1 MKHCRSVITI
11 VLLFIAAGFFVLPAQ
26 LAAAQG
32 QGQVTVIRIN
42 GEIDASQLALVHRA
56 FSEAAATHSEAVLM
70 EMDTFG
76 GLVDSATKIRDIIS
90 ESPLPTICFVKNRA
104 WSAGALIALAHE
116 HIVMAPG
123 SSIGAAEPIPT
134 TEKTVAALKA
144 EFSATAGRTGRD
156 ANAAAAMVD
165 KSLGYGSYAKPGEI
179 LAFTDKQAVEAG
191 FAESVLPDRLAVLNQ
206 YGLGQDTV
214 ILYEMS
220 VTEKVIGYL
229 ADPLVKSFLVTL
241 IFLAI
246 LTEIKTAGIG
256 IAALMG
262 LIAAAV
268 LIGSQMLI
276 GATGWLAALLF
287 FGGAA
292 LILLELF
299 IPGSAI
305 FGIGGMLMMFGGLFL
320 VLGGD
325 SSAVQY
331 LAVSLILAI
340 VIFVFIARR
349 LPTSKLWS
357 KFVLKNQAKTD
368 LGYTSAIDYSSLVGK
383 TGTALTQ
390 LRPAGTAVI
399 DGKQIDVVSEGQ
411 YIAVHEKILVVAV
424 SGRRIVVEQ
433 VKED

>member
-1 MKHCRSVITI
+1 MKHFCSVII
-11 VLLFIAAGFFVLPAQ
+11 IGFLFIATSVFVLPAPI
-26 LAAAQG
+26 AAAQG

-56 FSEAAATHSEAVLM
+56 FAEASDNHSEAVLV

-104 WSAGALIALAHE
+104 WSAGALIALAHQ

-206 YGLGQDTV
+206 YGLGQDT
-214 ILYEMS
+214 IALYEMS
-220 VTEKVIGYL
+220 LTEKAIGYL
-229 ADPLVKSFLVTL
+229 ADPIVKSFLVTL
-241 IFLAI
+241 IFVAI
-246 LTEIKTAGIG
+246 LTEIKTAGMG

-292 LILLELF
+292 LIVLELF

-331 LAVSLILAI
+331 LAVSLILAV
-340 VIFVFIARR
+340 VIFAFLAKQ

-411 YIAVHEKILVVAV
+411 YIAAHETILVVAV

-433 VKED
+433 VK

>member
-1 MKHCRSVITI
+1 MKQFCSIINI
-11 VLLFIAAGFFVLPAQ
+11 VFLVFVALFLVLPSPV
-26 LAAAQG
+26 AAQT

-56 FSEAAATHSEAVLM
+56 FAEAADKHSEAVLV

-90 ESPLPTICFVKNRA
+90 ESPVPTICFVKNRA

-123 SSIGAAEPIPT
+123 GSIGAAEPIPT

-165 KSLGYGSYAKPGEI
+165 KSLGYGKYAKPGEI

-191 FAESVLPDRLAVLNQ
+191 FAEAVLPDRQAVLNQ

-214 ILYEMS
+214 ELYEMS
-220 VTEKVIGYL
+220 VTETAIGYL
-229 ADPLVKSFLVTL
+229 ANPIVKSFLVTL

-246 LTEIKTAGIG
+246 LTEIKTAGLG

-292 LILLELF
+292 LIVMEMF
-299 IPGSAI
+299 VPGSAI
-305 FGIGGMLMMFGGLFL
+305 FGISGMLMMFGGLFL

-331 LAVSLILAI
+331 LAVSLILAM
-340 VIFVFIARR
+340 VIFAFIAKK

-368 LGYTSAIDYSSLVGK
+368 LGFTSAIDYSALVGK
-383 TGTALTQ
+383 AGIALTQ
-390 LRPAGTAVI
+390 LRPSGTAVI
-399 DGKQIDVVSEGQ
+399 DGKQVDVVSEGQ
-411 YIAVHEKILVVAV
+411 YIAANAKIIVVSV
-424 SGRRIVVEQ
+424 FGRRIVVELE
-433 VKED
+433 KTD